1 MNERCKRFSA
11 LLLLCVY
18 LLTVAVPVAHA
29 LSCPCLH
36 DGHFHPSHACSLAA
50 EACSGVA
57 HAHLDNR
64 GCCSCSHSS
73 GVELYTPGRSEDRE
87 PIRPVLSS
95 WAVVPT
101 VDALP
106 AEPGRIAG
114 ERIIDRPEHCGCNV
128 CLTRFA
134 LRAPPVSA

>member
-1 MNERCKRFSA
+1 MNGRCKRLSA

-36 DGHFHPSHACSLAA
+36 AGHFHPLQSYCLAA
-50 EACSGVA
+50 EACSGAA
-57 HAHLDNR
+57 HTHLDSR
-64 GCCSCSHSS
+64 GCCGCNHSA
-73 GVELYTPGRSEDRE
+73 GVELYTPGRGEDRE
-87 PIRPVLSS
+87 SIRWMAPLS
-95 WAVVPT
+95 AVAPT

-106 AEPGRIAG
+106 EEPGRIAG
-114 ERIIDRPEHCGCNV
+114 ERAADRPEHCGCNV
-128 CLTRFA
+128 CLNRFA